1 VENTD
6 IAQYSHP
13 SVTFG
18 DSSPTGEP
26 LERKLQF
33 IIVIATAFQTIQLTL
48 YINYVTILSRIEQ
61 NASKYCFDLHS
72 TSGYNRHCLYGSLM
86 HIPVSMRGRA
96 QMMCAPVRI

>member
-1 VENTD
+1 MENTD

-33 IIVIATAFQTIQLTL
+33 IVLLFKNIYRIFIDFLPSIVYDNIA
-48 YINYVTILSRIEQ
+48 
-61 NASKYCFDLHS
+61 KY
-72 TSGYNRHCLYGSLM
+72 GM
-86 HIPVSMRGRA
+86 PK
-96 QMMCAPVRI
+96 

>member
-1 VENTD
+1 MNWWAAARRLGRVENTD

-33 IIVIATAFQTIQLTL
+33 IYNEMKTDFYCKFCKIGYDIGVKLLVIPED
-48 YINYVTILSRIEQ
+48 NYE
-61 NASKYCFDLHS
+61 
-72 TSGYNRHCLYGSLM
+72 
-86 HIPVSMRGRA
+86 
-96 QMMCAPVRI
+96 

>member
-1 VENTD
+1 PLEGRWAAARRLGRVENTD

-33 IIVIATAFQTIQLTL
+33 IFLPLQNSPLQFSVKLTI
-48 YINYVTILSRIEQ
+48 IMMNY
-61 NASKYCFDLHS
+61 Y
-72 TSGYNRHCLYGSLM
+72 
-86 HIPVSMRGRA
+86 A
-96 QMMCAPVRI
+96 Q